1 METLSQKEFL
11 ERVPPGAHV
20 CVTDLEATE
29 RDGTVRVRV
38 PEIELHCA
46 QCGGQRFFAPTEK
59 GNYIGNR
66 EPFDSFLNYICRN
79 CRREAKTF
87 AITALSNAETKK
99 WTVSK
104 YGEEPSFGPPTPAR
118 AISLIGP
125 DREQFLKGRRCEN
138 QGLGVGAFVYYRRV
152 VENQKGRIF
161 DEIIRVSG
169 HLGVDPEFI
178 KEIEVAKKE
187 IQFTKAVESIKQAL
201 PQSLL
206 VNGFNPLT
214 LLHSALSSGVHEL
227 SDEQCLE
234 LAGSIRVVLVE
245 FAERLGQAMKDE
257 KELSE
262 AVNRLANP
270 KKA

>member
-1 METLSQKEFL
+1 METLRQKEFL
-11 ERVPPGAHV
+11 ERIPPGTDV
-20 CVTDLEATE
+20 CVSDLQHAE

-38 PEIELHCA
+38 PEIELHCG
-46 QCGGQRFFAPTEK
+46 QCGGQRFFAPTAE
-59 GNYIGNR
+59 GDYIGNQ
-66 EPFDSFLNYICRN
+66 EPFDSFLNYTCRN
-79 CRREAKTF
+79 CRREGKTF
-87 AITALSNAETKK
+87 AISGLFNAETKK
-99 WTVSK
+99 WTVFK

-118 AISLIGP
+118 AITLIGP

-161 DEIIRVSG
+161 DEVIRVSG

-178 KEIEVAKKE
+178 QELEAAKKE
-187 IQFTKAVESIKQAL
+187 TQFTKAVESIKRAL

-206 VNGFNPLT
+206 VNGHNPLT

-234 LAGSIRVVLVE
+234 LASSVRVLLVE
-245 FAERLGQAMKDE
+245 FAERLGQAMTDE
-257 KELSE
+257 KKLSD

>member
-1 METLSQKEFL
+1 
-11 ERVPPGAHV
+11 
-20 CVTDLEATE
+20 
-29 RDGTVRVRV
+29 
-38 PEIELHCA
+38 
-46 QCGGQRFFAPTEK
+46 
-59 GNYIGNR
+59 
-66 EPFDSFLNYICRN
+66 
-79 CRREAKTF
+79 
-87 AITALSNAETKK
+87 
-99 WTVSK
+99 VSK
-104 YGEEPSFGPPTPAR
+104 YGEEPTFGPPTPAR

-169 HLGVDPEFI
+169 HLGVDPGFI
-178 KEIEVAKKE
+178 KELEEAKKE
-187 IQFTKAVESIKQAL
+187 TQFTKAVESIKQAV

-234 LAGSIRVVLVE
+234 LASSVRVVLVE